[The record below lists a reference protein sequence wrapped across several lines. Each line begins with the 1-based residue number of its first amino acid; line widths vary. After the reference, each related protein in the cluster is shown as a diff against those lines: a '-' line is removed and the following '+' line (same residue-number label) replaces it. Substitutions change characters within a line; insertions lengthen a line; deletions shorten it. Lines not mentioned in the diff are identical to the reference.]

1 MKSVELVPDGSCVRN
16 PGPGGWACILRYREQ
31 ERELTGSHP
40 QSTNNRME
48 LTAAIEGLRALKER
62 CVVILVTDSQYLKQ
76 GVTQFLARWKA
87 TGWLTANRKPVLNQ
101 DLWQQLDELVTQ
113 HEIRWAWVA
122 GDGDHAVQNRA
133 DALART
139 VAREEASRAG
149 VEC

>member
-1 MKSVELVPDGSCVRN
+1 MKSVELVTDGSCVGN
-16 PGPGGWACILRYREQ
+16 PGPGGWACILRYQEQ

-48 LTAAIEGLRALKER
+48 LTAATEGLRALKER
-62 CVVILVTDSQYLKQ
+62 CVVILVTDSQYLEQ

-101 DLWQQLDELVTQ
+101 DLWQQLDALVTQ
-113 HEIRWAWVA
+113 HEIQWAWVA
-122 GDGDHAVQNRA
+122 GDGNHAVQNRA

-149 VEC
+149 VQC